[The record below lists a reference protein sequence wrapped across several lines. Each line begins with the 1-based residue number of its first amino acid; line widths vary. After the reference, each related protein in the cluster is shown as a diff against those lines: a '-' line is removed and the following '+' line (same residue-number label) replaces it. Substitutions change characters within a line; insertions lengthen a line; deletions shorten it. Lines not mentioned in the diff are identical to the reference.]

1 MPTFSYEAKNKD
13 GEVESGESVFTSKGE
28 LVDQLRK
35 RGFWP
40 VLIEETKAKKTKK
53 ALFGSFLKVSLK
65 KRMIFCRHLSVMIGS
80 GLPLSQALSILSTQE
95 KNKMFKNVINKIADD
110 VKKGI
115 NFADSMQKYPNVFD
129 SVFVSMVRM
138 GELSGNL
145 EEILVVLSDQLEKD
159 HKLVSKVRGAMI
171 YPSVIIVVMI
181 VIGFLMM
188 TFVIPKITVIF
199 KEFGAELPFLTVIV
213 IKVSDFMAEN
223 SIITISSIIASVMG
237 IRAFYKTLMGK
248 RFFHK
253 IFLKAPILGTVIT
266 KVNSARFSRI
276 LSSLLN
282 SGTSLVESL
291 KITSDTLGN
300 FYFKKACKES
310 SEKVQ
315 KGINLSK
322 ILTEGYKNVFPYLVI
337 QMLEVGEETG
347 KTPEVLNKLA
357 YFYEE
362 EVDQITKNLSS
373 IIEPVLMV
381 VIGAVV
387 GLFAI
392 AIISPIYSVM
402 SNI

>member
-1 MPTFSYEAKNKD
+1 MPIFNYEAKNKD
-13 GEVESGESVFTSKGE
+13 GKVEASEASFSSKGE

-40 VLIEETKAKKTKK
+40 VSIKEIETKK
-53 ALFGSFLKVSLK
+53 AKSSFFGGFVKISLK
-65 KRMIFCRHLSVMIGS
+65 SRMIFCRHLAVMIGS
-80 GLPLSQALSILSTQE
+80 GLSLSKALTILATQE
-95 KNKMFKNVINKIADD
+95 RNKAFKNIIQKIAGD
-110 VKKGI
+110 VKEGI
-115 NFADSMQKYPNVFD
+115 AFADSMQKYPKAFD

-145 EEILVVLSDQLEKD
+145 EDILLILSDQLEKD

-171 YPSVIIVVMI
+171 YPCVIIVVMI

-188 TFVIPKITVIF
+188 AFVIPKITVIF
-199 KEFGAELPFLTVIV
+199 KEFDAELPVLTRVVIG
-213 IKVSDFMAEN
+213 ISDFMAAN
-223 SIITISSIIASVMG
+223 AILTIAAIIIAVVSVQM
-237 IRAFYKTLMGK
+237 FYKTSSGQK
-248 RFFHK
+248 FFHK

-276 LSSLLN
+276 LSSLLS
-282 SGTSLVESL
+282 SGTSLVEAL

-300 FYFKKACKES
+300 YYYKKACNES
-310 SEKVQ
+310 AQKVQ
-315 KGINLSK
+315 KGIELSR
-322 ILTEGYKNVFPYLVI
+322 ILKEGYQDVFPYLVI
-337 QMLEVGEETG
+337 QMMEVGEETG
-347 KTPEVLNKLA
+347 KTPEILKKLA

-362 EVDQITKNLSS
+362 EVDQVTKNLSS

-381 VIGAVV
+381 VIGAAV

>member
-13 GEVESGESVFTSKGE
+13 GEVETGESVFSSKGE

-40 VLIEETKAKKTKK
+40 VVIEEIELKKAKSSF
-53 ALFGSFLKVSLK
+53 FGGFIKVSLK
-65 KRMIFCRHLSVMIGS
+65 SRMIFCRHLAVMIGS
-80 GLPLSQALSILSTQE
+80 GLSLSKALNILSTQE
-95 KNKMFKNVINKIADD
+95 RNKSFKAVIEKIALD

-115 NFADSMQKYPNVFD
+115 TFADSMQKYPKVFD

-145 EEILVVLSDQLEKD
+145 EEILLILSEQLEKD

-181 VIGFLMM
+181 IIGFLMM

-199 KEFGAELPFLTVIV
+199 KEFGAELPLLTRIV
-213 IKVSDFMAEN
+213 INMSDFMAAN
-223 SIITISSIIASVMG
+223 SILTIAIAIISVVSIQM
-237 IRAFYKTLMGK
+237 FYKTNAGQK
-248 RFFHK
+248 FFHK
-253 IFLKAPILGTVIT
+253 LFLKAPVLGAVIT

-276 LSSLLN
+276 LSSLLS
-282 SGTSLVESL
+282 SGTSLVEAL

-300 FYFKKACKES
+300 YYYKKAC
-310 SEKVQ
+310 SEAAQKVQ
-315 KGINLSK
+315 KGIELSR
-322 ILTEGYKNVFPYLVI
+322 ILKEGYQDVFPYLVI
-337 QMLEVGEETG
+337 QMMEVGEETG
-347 KTPEVLNKLA
+347 KTPEILKKLA

-373 IIEPVLMV
+373 IIEPILMV
-381 VIGAVV
+381 VIGSAV